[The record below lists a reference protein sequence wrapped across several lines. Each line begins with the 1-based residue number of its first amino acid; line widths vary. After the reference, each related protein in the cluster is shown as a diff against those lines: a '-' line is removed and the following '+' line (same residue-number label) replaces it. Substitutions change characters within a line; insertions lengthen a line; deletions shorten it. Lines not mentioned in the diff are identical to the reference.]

1 MDSKSEA
8 SLDMSD
14 VQEMACQELVEVIT
28 DYLEGALDAEDR
40 RRFEEHLDGCPGC
53 RNYLEQMR
61 ATIRLTGALKSD
73 PIPAD
78 LREQFLGVLRNV
90 KRRQPR

>member
-8 SLDMSD
+8 GLDMSD

-28 DYLEGALDAEDR
+28 DYLEGALDTEDR
-40 RRFEEHLDGCPGC
+40 RRFEAHLDGCPGC

>member
-1 MDSKSEA
+1 
-8 SLDMSD
+8 MSHVD
-14 VQEMACQELVEVIT
+14 EMACQELVEVIT

-40 RRFEEHLDGCPGC
+40 RRFEEHLAGCPGC

-73 PIPAD
+73 PTPPD
-78 LREQFLGVLRNV
+78 LSEQFLGVLENV
-90 KRRQPR
+90 KRRQPH